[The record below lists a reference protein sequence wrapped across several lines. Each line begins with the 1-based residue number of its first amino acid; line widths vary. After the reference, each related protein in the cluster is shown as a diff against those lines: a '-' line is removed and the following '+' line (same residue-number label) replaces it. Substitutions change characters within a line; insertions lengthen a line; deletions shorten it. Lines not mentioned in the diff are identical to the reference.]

1 MKNNSKTFMMNY
13 NKIMS
18 KGSPYVRIGC
28 EGYVEHLKIVIC
40 TKSFTQD
47 GLRIH
52 KGCIYAYINLGGIIL
67 YDLSDMWGG
76 LGHRGSFLT
85 LEAIRDGVRGWNIYD
100 IYGDNLKEVSLKMV
114 SGFLYVED

>member
-1 MKNNSKTFMMNY
+1 MKNNLKTFMMNY

-18 KGSPYVRIGC
+18 KGSPYVRVGC
-28 EGYVEHLKIVIC
+28 ESYLKHLKICIC

-47 GLRIH
+47 GLRIY
-52 KGCIYAYINLGGIIL
+52 KGCVYAYTKFDSIVL
-67 YDLSDMWGG
+67 YDLSGMWGDV
-76 LGHRGSFLT
+76 GHRGNFLT
-85 LEAIRDGVRGWNIYD
+85 LEAIRDGVRDWNIYD